1 MKPEF
6 IIIGDSHTK
15 ALKDGFDALGIPTE
29 LVQHSGDTY
38 HRNMIRMNH
47 HGAFFSKKK
56 YIMKQFSATAEK
68 LGMDSLADGTI
79 PVVASIGY
87 HLGRLI
93 PPLWWNDH
101 VLYNDDAKMKPG
113 QMVMS
118 QGFLETYIEQSR
130 VGQFRLIKR
139 MSMRT
144 DLTIITPPPLD
155 DRHAMKVAT
164 KYINDRVKSLN
175 VNVYDARQD
184 FCQDGRV
191 FPEELIDADGVH
203 GSKRYGQMLV
213 ENLLEQGFIK
223 RR

>member
-15 ALKDGFDALGIPTE
+15 ALKDGFDALGIQTE
-29 LVQHSGDTY
+29 IMQHSGDTY
-38 HRNMIRMNH
+38 HRNMIRMNY
-47 HGAFFSKKK
+47 HGKFFSKKK
-56 YIMKQFSATAEK
+56 YIMRQFSAMAEK

-101 VLYNDDAKMKPG
+101 VLYNDGAKMKPG

-118 QGFLETYIEQSR
+118 QDFLETYIGQSR
-130 VGQFRLIKR
+130 VGHFRLIKR
-139 MSMRT
+139 MSRHA
-144 DLTIITPPPLD
+144 DLTIIAPPPFD
-155 DRHAMKVAT
+155 DRYAMRAAT
-164 KYINDRVKSLN
+164 KYISGRIKSLN

-184 FCQDGRV
+184 LCQNGKP
-191 FPEELIDADGVH
+191 FLAKLIHTDGVH
-203 GSKRYGQMLV
+203 GNKKYGKLV
-213 ENLLEQGFIK
+213 VESLLNQGLIQRK
-223 RR
+223 